1 MNQLKAGAALNY
13 VVLILN
19 TIVNLLYT
27 PYMLRM
33 MGQSEYGL
41 YSLVASVIGYLTIL
55 DLGFGNAIVRYT
67 AKYRAEGKCEEQYKL
82 FGMFIILYS
91 IIGVIAFLLGLG
103 LFFNVENM
111 FGASMTPV
119 ELSHARVMM
128 LILVFNIAITFPM
141 SIFGSIMSAYECFV
155 FPRIV
160 NIIRILLNTGIM
172 ILLLSL
178 GYKAIAMVCLMSA
191 FNILTLVIN
200 YIYCKRILR
209 IKIKFAKF
217 QWGFLLEI
225 SIYSLWIF
233 LNAIM
238 DKVYWSTGQFV
249 LGAVAGTVAVSVF
262 ALSIQLQSMYLQF
275 STAISTVFL
284 PKITSM
290 VTYKVDDKDLSNL
303 FIRTGR
309 IQNIIMSFILFG
321 FILYGKQFIILWA
334 GVDYSQSYYIALLFF
349 IALYIP
355 LIQSVGVVILQA
367 RNQLKF
373 RSVLYL
379 ILAFIALI
387 LEILFAKKWGAVG
400 CALAISLALFIGQ
413 GLIMNIYYHKKQ
425 RINIILFWKEILK
438 MNFVPIILTI
448 IFLYFTRYIFLIQYW
463 FELILAVLI
472 YSVLYAVSIIT
483 FSMNSFE
490 RNYLIKPILLK
501 FTK

>member
-463 FELILAVLI
+463 FELIFAVLI